1 MNDDG
6 NGEGTIVGANVK
18 LQGTISDNNDIVIH
32 GAVEGEVISEKNIN
46 ITPSAVVK
54 GPIRGMVITVAGTVE
69 GDIDG
74 TEKTEVL
81 PTGKVIGSINTSEL
95 IIQSGA
101 IFNGEC
107 KMTAESKMV
116 RETKPEPETK
126 EPKVNMDTKPDSKN
140 KSMAEPTETP
150 DEPTEVSSAQEVI
163 DDFELD

>member
-1 MNDDG
+1 MNNEG

-32 GAVEGEVISEKNIN
+32 GAVDGEVISEKNIN

-54 GPIRGMVITVAGTVE
+54 GPIKGMIITVAGTVE
-69 GDIDG
+69 GDIEG
-74 TEKTEVL
+74 TKKTEIL

-95 IIQSGA
+95 IILSGA

-107 KMTAESKMV
+107 KMTEENKTM
-116 RETKPEPETK
+116 RETKSEPVNGKSKEKENSKPADKDQQEEKKTK
-126 EPKVNMDTKPDSKN
+126 EMEEATD
-140 KSMAEPTETP
+140 
-150 DEPTEVSSAQEVI
+150 AQEVI

>member
-1 MNDDG
+1 MNNEG

-32 GAVEGEVISEKNIN
+32 GAVDGEVISEKNIN

-54 GPIRGMVITVAGTVE
+54 GPIKGMIITVAGTVE
-69 GDIDG
+69 GDIEG
-74 TEKTEVL
+74 TKKTEIL

-107 KMTAESKMV
+107 KMTEENKTM
-116 RETKPEPETK
+116 RETKSEPVNGKSKEKENSKPADKDQQEEKKTK
-126 EPKVNMDTKPDSKN
+126 E
-140 KSMAEPTETP
+140 TEEAT
-150 DEPTEVSSAQEVI
+150 DAQEVI

>member
-1 MNDDG
+1 MNNEG

-32 GAVEGEVISEKNIN
+32 GAVDGEVISEKNIN

-54 GPIRGMVITVAGTVE
+54 GPIKGMIITVAGTVE
-69 GDIDG
+69 GDIEG
-74 TEKTEVL
+74 TEKTEIL

-107 KMTAESKMV
+107 KMTKENKTM
-116 RETKPEPETK
+116 RETKSEPVNGKSKEKENSKPADKDQQEEKKTK
-126 EPKVNMDTKPDSKN
+126 E
-140 KSMAEPTETP
+140 TEEAT
-150 DEPTEVSSAQEVI
+150 DAQEII

>member
-1 MNDDG
+1 MNNEG

-32 GAVEGEVISEKNIN
+32 GAVDGEVISEKNIN

-54 GPIRGMVITVAGTVE
+54 GPIKGMIITVAGTVE
-69 GDIDG
+69 GDIEG
-74 TEKTEVL
+74 TEKTEIL

-107 KMTAESKMV
+107 KMTKENKTM
-116 RETKPEPETK
+116 RETKSEPVNGKSKEKENSKPADKDQQEEKKTK
-126 EPKVNMDTKPDSKN
+126 EMEEATD
-140 KSMAEPTETP
+140 
-150 DEPTEVSSAQEVI
+150 AQEVI

>member
-1 MNDDG
+1 MNNEG

-32 GAVEGEVISEKNIN
+32 GAVDGEVISEKNIN

-54 GPIRGMVITVAGTVE
+54 GPIKGMIITVAGTVE
-69 GDIDG
+69 GDIEG
-74 TEKTEVL
+74 TEKTEIL

-107 KMTAESKMV
+107 KMTEENKTM
-116 RETKPEPETK
+116 RETKSEPVNGKSKEKENSKPADKDQQEEKKTK
-126 EPKVNMDTKPDSKN
+126 E
-140 KSMAEPTETP
+140 TEEAT
-150 DEPTEVSSAQEVI
+150 DAQEVI

>member
-1 MNDDG
+1 MNNEG

-32 GAVEGEVISEKNIN
+32 GAVDGEVISEKNIN

-54 GPIRGMVITVAGTVE
+54 GPIKGMIITVAGTVE
-69 GDIDG
+69 GDIEG
-74 TEKTEVL
+74 TKKTEIL

-107 KMTAESKMV
+107 KMTEENKTM
-116 RETKPEPETK
+116 RETKSEPVNGKSKEKENSKPADKDQQEEKKTK
-126 EPKVNMDTKPDSKN
+126 EMEEATD
-140 KSMAEPTETP
+140 
-150 DEPTEVSSAQEVI
+150 AQEVI

>member
-1 MNDDG
+1 MNNEG

-32 GAVEGEVISEKNIN
+32 GAVDGEVISEKNIN
-46 ITPSAVVK
+46 ITPSAIVK
-54 GPIRGMVITVAGTVE
+54 GPIKGMVITVAGTVE
-69 GDIDG
+69 GDIEG

-107 KMTAESKMV
+107 KMTEESKMT
-116 RETKPEPETK
+116 REKKPEPDNE
-126 EPKVNMDTKPDSKN
+126 EPKEKENSKPADKHQPEEV
-140 KSMAEPTETP
+140 KPAEVEEAT
-150 DEPTEVSSAQEVI
+150 DAQEVI

>member
-1 MNDDG
+1 MNNEG

-32 GAVEGEVISEKNIN
+32 GAVDGEVISEKNIN

-54 GPIRGMVITVAGTVE
+54 GPIKGMIITVAGTVE
-69 GDIDG
+69 GDIEG
-74 TEKTEVL
+74 TEKTEIL

-107 KMTAESKMV
+107 KMTKENKTM
-116 RETKPEPETK
+116 RETKSEPVNGKSKEKENSKPADKDQQEEKKTK
-126 EPKVNMDTKPDSKN
+126 E
-140 KSMAEPTETP
+140 TEEAT
-150 DEPTEVSSAQEVI
+150 DAQEVI

>member
-1 MNDDG
+1 MNNEG

-32 GAVEGEVISEKNIN
+32 GAVDGEVISEKNIN

-54 GPIRGMVITVAGTVE
+54 GPIKGMIITVAGTVE
-69 GDIDG
+69 GDIEG
-74 TEKTEVL
+74 TEKTEIL

-107 KMTAESKMV
+107 KMTEENKTM
-116 RETKPEPETK
+116 RETKSEPVNGKSKEKENSKPADKDQQEEKKTK
-126 EPKVNMDTKPDSKN
+126 EMEEATD
-140 KSMAEPTETP
+140 
-150 DEPTEVSSAQEVI
+150 AQEVI